1 MAYNQALAFKTEIL
15 EPVSKLQIERFPLRH
30 WINHALSFY
39 TSNQYENFVQVLEAA
54 ISRCMKSSASY
65 REDLARAYNVLV
77 AGTTRQA
84 YKELGNRRALLM
96 AKLTNLFRVMEGT
109 QRVQERTLMVT
120 KGYAFMLTAMRAAE
134 ADALFV
140 NVLWQSSSNVLA
152 LIGRGCLAYARQ
164 DYLAALGF
172 FKSVLLHQPRGPG
185 DVRVGIAHCFLKMG
199 DVDSARRCFE
209 LALAKNGRS
218 QNALLGMAL
227 LKLNQCQKDTHIEG
241 IHLLSAAFELNPRHA
256 AVLGLLAKH
265 YYHVGDHEKVWSL
278 AGNAYMLTDIPQLQ
292 SENCLLIARSF
303 HATRQFDKAK
313 YFYAQSVKLAPE
325 GYVLSQLGLAQMHLR
340 RGGRKEAKGCLETLL
355 KVLPKEHTALVLLS
369 KIYLAERAAGQVDQ
383 AIEMLVRVVGSRLGR
398 CNCDCW
404 LTLAFGYEQKGQWLR
419 AIDAYQKAMGIC
431 KKSGREV
438 PVEWVNNLAAT
449 QQLAK
454 MPQQALITID
464 EALARSEE
472 STGEHNQT
480 NLLTLRF
487 NRCRILEDLHRCDLA
502 EIAYKVILDEY
513 PSYYDCFLRLGVMAL
528 RQNKFSIATEY
539 FKDVLKVDNNN
550 LPARSY
556 LGNCY
561 LKLGLASQAMYNFKV
576 MEDSYGLVA
585 MGNICLHDLKKCLD
599 NGDRYYAKKHQEKAV
614 QLFKKA
620 IERNPRNMW
629 AANGIGVALS
639 CREFSTEAEA
649 CFQQIVEA
657 GKECPSATLN
667 FAHTALT
674 KGQYKQASQTY
685 KQCLEECLSPNCVE
699 IIVPLAKS
707 LYMDGKTRE
716 AKIWLLKARHL
727 SPEDP
732 VVMFNLGLAI
742 KKDSERIFQAPRPE
756 IAELV
761 RAELE
766 LKVSYSY
773 FDHLSTSL
781 LQTEVSLRAAAKQA
795 KKCESLLANLPDELR
810 RVRQLDDLE
819 ETRIRLQTQRY
830 QERQEQLE
838 QQRLREDEEKRKL
851 REEQLAKR
859 LEVLERTKKM
869 FTKAALENSETEKK
883 SSKKRKG
890 RGKKSHRND
899 LDDED
904 LDKDRQ
910 VPEKKSRKRHKSKGT
925 KSSRKRKEVHSS
937 DSEAA
942 NQIKKY
948 KSTEF
953 IETSSEDSD
962 IDFKGNKL
970 PKMKLPKIFPDSN
983 DESDMETEQAVQKNP
998 EDPSHIVNEI
1008 DPNPSYDDGP
1018 QMDAYSGIV
1027 NEMVNPVY
1035 DDGTEM
1041 ELDEELNL
1049 VNEKKQHFQP
1059 GASVEFLVA
1068 NEAPVLM
1075 DRHTEISESR
1085 QLEINFMQDREN
1097 GELNSAEAESLD
1109 MLNDYFDALEKKME
1123 AQPE

>member
-1 MAYNQALAFKTEIL
+1 NKYLSQNQ
-15 EPVSKLQIERFPLRH
+15 PQ
-30 WINHALSFY
+30 LSY
-39 TSNQYENFVQVLEAA
+39 YSNSQFENFVQVLEAA
-54 ISRCMKSSASY
+54 ISRCLKSSSSY
-65 REDLARAYNVLV
+65 REDLARAYAVLV

-84 YKELGNRRALLM
+84 YKELGNRRASLL
-96 AKLTNLFRVMEGT
+96 AKITNLFELIENT
-109 QRVQERTLMVT
+109 QRPQERTLLVT
-120 KGYAFMLTAMRAAE
+120 KGYAFMLTSMRAAD

-140 NVLWQSSSNVLA
+140 NVLGQSSSNILA

-172 FKSVLLHQPRGPG
+172 FKSVLMHQPRGPG
-185 DVRVGIAHCFLKMG
+185 DVRVAIAHCFLKMG
-199 DVDSARRCFE
+199 ELDSARRCFE
-209 LALAKNGRS
+209 LALANNGRS

-227 LKLNQCQKDTHIEG
+227 LKLNQRQKDTHVEA
-241 IHLLSAAFELNPRHA
+241 IHLLSAAYELNQRHP

-265 YYHVGDHEKVWSL
+265 YYHKGDHEKVLPL
-278 AGNAYMLTDIPQLQ
+278 AANAYLLTDIPQLQ
-292 SENCLLIARSF
+292 SENCLLIARSL
-303 HATRQFDKAK
+303 HATRQFDTAK
-313 YFYAQSVKLAPE
+313 KLYAQSAKLAPE

-340 RGGRKEAKGCLETLL
+340 RGGQKEAKGCLETLL

-369 KIYLAERAAGQVDQ
+369 KIYLAERGVGQVDQ

-398 CNCDCW
+398 WNCDCW
-404 LTLAFGYEQKGQWLR
+404 LILAFGYEQKGQWLR

-431 KKSGREV
+431 EKSGREV

-464 EALARSEE
+464 EALVKSEE
-472 STGEHNQT
+472 SAGEHKQT

-513 PSYYDCFLRLGVMAL
+513 PNYYDCFLRLGVMAL
-528 RQNKFSIATEY
+528 RQNKLSIATEY

-561 LKLGLASQAMYNFKV
+561 LKLGLANQAMYNFNEV
-576 MEDSYGLVA
+576 QDSYGLVA
-585 MGNICLHDLKKCLD
+585 MGNVCLHDLKKCLD
-599 NGDRYYAKKHQEKAV
+599 NGDRYYAKKHQEKALH
-614 QLFKKA
+614 LFKKA
-620 IERNPRNMW
+620 MEQNPRNMW

-639 CREFSTEAEA
+639 GREFSTESEA
-649 CFQQIVEA
+649 FFQQIVEA

-685 KQCLEECLSPNCVE
+685 KQCLEELLPPNSVE

-707 LYMDGKTRE
+707 LYMDGKARE

-727 SPEDP
+727 SPDDP
-732 VVMFNLGLAI
+732 VVMFNLALAI
-742 KKDSERIFQAPRPE
+742 KSDSEQIFQAPRPE
-756 IAELV
+756 LTELV

-781 LQTEVSLRAAAKQA
+781 LQTQVSLRAAARQA

-819 ETRIRLQTQRY
+819 ENRIRLQTQRY

-838 QQRLREDEEKRKL
+838 QQRLREEEEKRKL

-859 LEVLERTKKM
+859 LEILERTKKM
-869 FTKAALENSETEKK
+869 FTKAAPETDETGKK

-890 RGKKSHRND
+890 RRKNQRND

-904 LDKDRQ
+904 LDEDLH
-910 VPEKKSRKRHKSKGT
+910 VPEKKSRKRPTSNDT
-925 KSSRKRKEVHSS
+925 KSSRKRKEVRSS

-942 NQIKKY
+942 EQMKKY
-948 KSTEF
+948 KSKEF

-962 IDFKGNKL
+962 
-970 PKMKLPKIFPDSN
+970 
-983 DESDMETEQAVQKNP
+983 
-998 EDPSHIVNEI
+998 
-1008 DPNPSYDDGP
+1008 
-1018 QMDAYSGIV
+1018 
-1027 NEMVNPVY
+1027 
-1035 DDGTEM
+1035 
-1041 ELDEELNL
+1041 
-1049 VNEKKQHFQP
+1049 
-1059 GASVEFLVA
+1059 
-1068 NEAPVLM
+1068 
-1075 DRHTEISESR
+1075 
-1085 QLEINFMQDREN
+1085 
-1097 GELNSAEAESLD
+1097 
-1109 MLNDYFDALEKKME
+1109 
-1123 AQPE
+1123 